1 MKPFGE
7 RIRELRK
14 AKKETLNSTA
24 LATGMDATLL
34 SRIERGERRAT
45 RAQMEQLS
53 THLGADAREMR
64 IAWLGEN
71 IYQELQYEEF
81 AKEAIMVAEARVAY
95 GIFQKSDRTAIVK
108 LIKNFLSLDGRVLRA
123 WMFGSFARGDDGPKS
138 DIDLMI
144 EEDPNGSFSYFD
156 LADIQF
162 KLENLLKR
170 KVDIGFASSLR
181 DHAAQNIRQEAQLIY
196 ENT

>member
-7 RIRELRK
+7 RIREFRK
-14 AKKETLNSTA
+14 ANRETLKSTA
-24 LATGMDATLL
+24 LATGIDATLL

-45 RAQMEQLS
+45 RVQMEQLA
-53 THLGADAREMR
+53 THLGADTHEMR

-81 AKEAIMVAEARVAY
+81 AQEAIMVAEARVAY
-95 GIFQKSDRTAIVK
+95 GIFQKSDRTAIVNV
-108 LIKNFLSLDGRVLRA
+108 IKNFLSVDGRVLRA

-144 EEDPNGSFSYFD
+144 EEHPSGSFSYFD

>member
-7 RIRELRK
+7 RIREMRK
-14 AKKETLNSTA
+14 ANKETLKSTA
-24 LATGMDATLL
+24 LVTGMDATLL

-45 RAQMEQLS
+45 RAQMEQLA
-53 THLGADAREMR
+53 THLGADVHEMR

-95 GIFQKSDRTAIVK
+95 GIFQKSDRTAIVNM
-108 LIKNFLSLDGRVLRA
+108 IKNFLSVDGRVLRA

-144 EEDPNGSFSYFD
+144 EEDPNGPFSYFD

>member
-1 MKPFGE
+1 MKSFGE
-7 RIRELRK
+7 KIRELRQ
-14 AKKETLNSTA
+14 AKKETLKATA
-24 LATGMDATLL
+24 RAVDIDATLL

-45 RAQMEQLS
+45 RAQMEQLAS
-53 THLGADAREMR
+53 HLGADAREMR
-64 IAWLGEN
+64 IAWLGEQ
-71 IYQELQYEEF
+71 IYKELEYEEH
-81 AKEAIMVAEARVAY
+81 AKEVMMVAEARMAY
-95 GIFQKSDRTAIVK
+95 GIFQKSDRSAIVSK
-108 LIKNFLSLDGRVLRA
+108 IKNFFSVDGRVLRA

-162 KLENLLKR
+162 KLETLLNR
-170 KVDIGFASSLR
+170 KVDIGFASNLR
-181 DHAAQNIRQEAQLIY
+181 DHAAKNIRQEAQLIY